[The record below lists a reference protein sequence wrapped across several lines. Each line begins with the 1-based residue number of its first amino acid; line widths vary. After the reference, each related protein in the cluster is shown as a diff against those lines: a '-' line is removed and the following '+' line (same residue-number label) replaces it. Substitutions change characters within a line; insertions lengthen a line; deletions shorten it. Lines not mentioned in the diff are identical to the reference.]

1 MKITKHFSYKSLRQ
15 IWRILISDSDKLI
28 LETRDT
34 NTKEVFFHCY
44 ELESGRIIFYDLQL
58 EEKFWLGI
66 EAVYKDII
74 FFHKFPKPDL
84 PGHKQIIAF
93 DIASQKILWTNS
105 DLSFLFTDDNLVYG
119 FQQGFEERYF
129 FSLDYLSGELTKEF
143 GNDYKTINELRSKA
157 EDEKDWSNY
166 IYPKIFTSDE
176 SDLRISEA
184 IKAQTKN
191 LAIEGEVE
199 YNFRSNLLF
208 FNFHS
213 KVFEGSFVNKF
224 IAMNLTDGQI
234 ILDEVLNA
242 NAAVLFT
249 DSFFVYKNFLFL
261 LREKNEVIVYDIE
274 KVQD

>member
-1 MKITKHFSYKSLRQ
+1 MEIKKLYSYKSPGQ
-15 IWRILISDSDKLI
+15 IWRILISDNDKLI

-44 ELESGRIIFYDLQL
+44 ELESGRIIFSNLQL

-105 DLSFLFTDDNLVYG
+105 VLSFLFIDDNWVYG

-129 FSLDYLSGELTKEF
+129 YALDYLSGGLMKEF
-143 GNDYKTINELRSKA
+143 DNDYKTINELRNKA
-157 EDEKDWSNY
+157 EDGKDWSNY
-166 IYPKIFTSDE
+166 IYPKTFTSGE

-199 YNFRSNLLF
+199 YNFQSNLLF

-213 KVFEGSFVNKF
+213 KVFEGSYVNKF
-224 IAMNLTDGQI
+224 IAMNLTDEQI
-234 ILDEVLNA
+234 MLDEILNA

-261 LREKNEVIVYDIE
+261 LREKNEVIVYDI
-274 KVQD
+274 K